1 MGKKRDS
8 SVGGYDY
15 VSSPQPHKKHKKRKH
30 KKHKKHRESGNGGQS
45 SDTGQSELVEA
56 TDSLTGKPQLKLK
69 IKIGGQTLRTKSFD
83 KISVTASSDD
93 PSEDEE
99 EEEEEEED
107 TLDDDVSNDTW
118 RGATPSPVSQ
128 ASSTGR
134 PLSKRSKEQAEEEAW
149 LDALEAGKLD
159 EYGEIPKPKDE
170 SLLTAR
176 QKSLLKRIAAEEEDL
191 TPSSFFGA
199 QGKIPEMTEE
209 MIEKKAEKA
218 QRRRVQ
224 ERRKQEENKKQTI
237 EKLLKKQDAK
247 LKAAKAKLKRNLEV
261 PHIRYCNSSSGVSL
275 SYPAGYDFPLDKTQP
290 PPIKTIS
297 KCGVSGC
304 LNARKYSCSKTG
316 VPLCSLECYRK
327 NQTLICPT

>member
-1 MGKKRDS
+1 MGKWRDS
-8 SVGGYDY
+8 NAVGNDDL
-15 VSSPQPHKKHKKRKH
+15 SSSQPHKKHKKHKH
-30 KKHKKHRESGNGGQS
+30 KKHKKHRESASGGQS

-83 KISVTASSDD
+83 KISVTASSDE
-93 PSEDEE
+93 PSEDE
-99 EEEEEEED
+99 D
-107 TLDDDVSNDTW
+107 RLHGDSSNDTW

-128 ASSTGR
+128 GSSKSISK
-134 PLSKRSKEQAEEEAW
+134 LSKEEAEEEAW

-176 QKSLLKRIAAEEEDL
+176 QKSLLKRMAAEEDDL
-191 TPSSFFGA
+191 IPSPFFGA

-209 MIEKKAEKA
+209 MIEKKAQKA

-224 ERRKQEENKKQTI
+224 ERRKQEESKKQTI

-261 PHIRYCNSSSGVSL
+261 PHIRYCDNSTGISL
-275 SYPAGYDFPLDKTQP
+275 SYPAGYEFPLPTTQP
-290 PPIKTIS
+290 LTIKPIT

-304 LNARKYSCSKTG
+304 LNGKKYSCSKTG

-327 NQTLICPT
+327 NQTLLCAT